1 MKRAG
6 PLLTLGAAAALGV
19 GLLITD
25 IATDPTDEP
34 AAAST
39 AISSSVAA
47 QPSSAGGSPSGAA
60 TPGATA
66 PNPTGSAT
74 FPAQADYVAVIPAQP
89 RNITLS
95 VTVTGRQAVAYAC
108 DGASVETWLRGAAD
122 AGRVA
127 LSGKDSE
134 LQATLKG
141 DALTGTLTLGERA
154 LDFTAPRVQ
163 APAGVYVAQ
172 SAKGRDSWIVR
183 PDGSVTGVRR
193 QPNGTTV
200 PAPDLAPD
208 ARKVHG
214 DDTDF

>member
-6 PLLTLGAAAALGV
+6 PLLTLAAAAALGL

-34 AAAST
+34 AAAS
-39 AISSSVAA
+39 SSIAA
-47 QPSSAGGSPSGAA
+47 QPSSTVAPGSTAPTSSGAA
-60 TPGATA
+60 V
-66 PNPTGSAT
+66 T
-74 FPAQADYVAVIPAQP
+74 FPAQADYVAVILAQP
-89 RNITLS
+89 RPITLS
-95 VTVTGRQAVAYAC
+95 ITVTGKQAVAYAC

-122 AGRVA
+122 AGRMS
-127 LSGKDSE
+127 LTGKDSE

-141 DALTGTLTLGERA
+141 DSLTGTLSLGEHV
-154 LDFTAPRVQ
+154 LDFTAPLVR
-163 APAGVYVAQ
+163 APAGIYLAQ
-172 SAKGRDSWIVR
+172 SAGGRDSWIVR

-200 PAPDLAPD
+200 PAPNLAPD

-214 DDTDF
+214 DDNDF